1 MSVYDK
7 EKRKYNLMVLLQQV
21 TASEKWYE
29 EGRGDSTNQ
38 VNLLQYRPQTSIM

>member
-29 EGRGDSTNQ
+29 EGRDSKNQ